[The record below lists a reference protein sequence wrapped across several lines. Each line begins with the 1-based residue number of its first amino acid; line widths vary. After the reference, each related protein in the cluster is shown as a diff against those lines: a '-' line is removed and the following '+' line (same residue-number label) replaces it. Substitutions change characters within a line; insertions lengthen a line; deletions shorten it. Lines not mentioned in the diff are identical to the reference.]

1 MANTPEYTR
10 MREAHCRAMAENA
23 KDPGIKRIHKD
34 LADRYAQLANEAE
47 QNAPR
52 RMNPSAGFI
61 LFAPRSAIIR

>member
-47 QNAPR
+47 QNAP
-52 RMNPSAGFI
+52 GG
-61 LFAPRSAIIR
+61 